1 MAVFGLR
8 LKKIVD
14 SSLNPPKTCEYT
26 RISADQDLFYIP
38 IQTTGIFNQIFMKET
53 SLYCKKILIL
63 KVIFSTS
70 SLYKVGILYAS
81 LVLKAAADSKSSSTL
96 IDLLNL
102 DRLLG
107 GDALEGLGN
116 VLGQSGQSHTYK
128 KLKR

>member
-1 MAVFGLR
+1 
-8 LKKIVD
+8 
-14 SSLNPPKTCEYT
+14 
-26 RISADQDLFYIP
+26 
-38 IQTTGIFNQIFMKET
+38 MKET

-96 IDLLNL
+96 VDLLNL
-102 DRLLG
+102 DPLLG